1 MIYIILYH
9 DLPFAPSFCNH
20 DFGWFHAGS
29 CQETTSFTRFPK
41 QISRSKDGGGQKMS
55 GHVLVH
61 QRSKRF
67 TYPQTLGFM
76 IGDPPR
82 IKYINIYIK
91 HQFWDAFSTLPV
103 TQVPLTSQHVRSP
116 RPLNHLIWSLAS
128 RPKGLDSSNSL
139 GPAGLSPAKF
149 AYS

>member
-1 MIYIILYH
+1 
-9 DLPFAPSFCNH
+9 
-20 DFGWFHAGS
+20 
-29 CQETTSFTRFPK
+29 
-41 QISRSKDGGGQKMS
+41 MS

-61 QRSKRF
+61 QRSRRF

-116 RPLNHLIWSLAS
+116 RPLNHLSWSLAGLAS
-128 RPKGLDSSNSL
+128 QPKGLDSSNSL

-149 AYS
+149 AYSSPAIRKWMNIHDIYSYLDITLKLIS